1 MKCMNCGSSHDVID
15 FYQGEN
21 KIVLCANCRYK
32 MATGQMNSG
41 QIGRPSLGITKKV
54 SVTLSEEDWEW
65 FDKQAEGN
73 RSQFLRYLIGKE
85 RSPESRWSNNAC
97 LGYAIYGA
105 RKLGYTDEQI
115 KKLVRA
121 IYSEFDFKTVNE
133 AKETYNNSPY

>member
-1 MKCMNCGSSHDVID
+1 MN
-15 FYQGEN
+15 N
-21 KIVLCANCRYK
+21 
-32 MATGQMNSG
+32 G

-85 RSPESRWSNNAC
+85 QSSESRWSNNAC
-97 LGYAIYGA
+97 LEYAIYGA
-105 RKLGYTDEQI
+105 RKLGHTDEQI

-133 AKETYNNSPY
+133 AKVTYDESPY